1 MSHCSVSG
9 TVDQDSKRVI
19 RSPPSRLRASYA
31 SEGHS
36 DPARSEILIN
46 APYVSLKKMPVSDSE
61 KAFQML
67 GHRSSIMQCGLEPQ
81 RVDFAQA
88 LKKGAFRSGIS
99 CPLTFWLPR

>member
-1 MSHCSVSG
+1 M
-9 TVDQDSKRVI
+9 I

-36 DPARSEILIN
+36 DPTRSKILLVTN
-46 APYVSLKKMPVSDSE
+46 QSAVCFSEKMPVSDSE

-67 GHRSSIMQCGLEPQ
+67 GHRSSIMQCGLERQ